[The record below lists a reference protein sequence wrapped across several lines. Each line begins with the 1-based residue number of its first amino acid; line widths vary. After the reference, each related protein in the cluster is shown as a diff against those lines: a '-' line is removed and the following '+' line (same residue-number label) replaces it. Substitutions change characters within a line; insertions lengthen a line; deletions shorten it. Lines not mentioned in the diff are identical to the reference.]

1 MSSSRGNSFSNNR
14 YASDVAKT
22 DWGKGVSNIGRALFK
37 GSYGIIE
44 ELSYGLRSKT
54 IPWNIC
60 FVAGTIFA
68 VLISRHWDLAIL
80 NKTHLTWFYP
90 SRRWSF
96 WAYRFSA
103 LVSPWIVWAIWQLA
117 LRQQMLRKLTEAC
130 LNAGLKTP
138 MDRLPSFICDH
149 PIDSETRK
157 LKLYAAGISIQQFRK
172 AKDTLQSNL
181 QVYIDDIKDDI
192 RSGTVEIIYAQNPIP
207 ESATLENIR
216 AIPAWTF
223 MVGKTR
229 ANWLSVDLRKVPHLL
244 VAGQTGGG
252 KSTFLRQFITTLY
265 LNNAASEFHLIDLKG
280 GLEFQLFEGLDRV
293 KVASNITEA
302 VDLLKRAAAQVK
314 KRMELLKESKSKD
327 LEAYGRIGILRR
339 RIIVVDE
346 AAEMFLAGA
355 HAGPGEVQTA
365 KRILSQIARQ
375 GRSVGVHLVVATQRP
390 DSHAVDPQV
399 KANLPGVLC
408 YPMANDASSMTVLGN
423 GRATDLKMIP
433 GRALWKAGT
442 DITEIQTPF
451 LPPSEVEELLKEFRK
466 VSPKLEAEE

>member
-1 MSSSRGNSFSNNR
+1 MSSSKGNSITNNR
-14 YASDVAKT
+14 YASDLSKT
-22 DWGKGVSNIGRALFK
+22 DWGKGAWNVGRAFFK
-37 GSYGIIE
+37 GSYGVFE
-44 ELSYGLRSKT
+44 ELKYGFRSKT
-54 IPWNIC
+54 IPWNFC
-60 FVAGTIFA
+60 FVAGTIIA
-68 VLISRHWDLAIL
+68 VSISRHWDLAL
-80 NKTHLTWFYP
+80 LSKLHLTWFYP

-96 WAYRFSA
+96 WAYRFVLLA
-103 LVSPWIVWAIWQLA
+103 SPWIAWSVWQLA
-117 LRQQMLRKLTEAC
+117 LRQRMLQKLTEAC

-138 MDRLPSFICDH
+138 MDRLPGFICDH

-157 LKLYAAGISIQQFRK
+157 LKLYAAGISIQQFQK
-172 AKDTLQSNL
+172 AKDVLQSNL

-207 ESATLENIR
+207 ETAAIENIR

-229 ANWLSVDLRKVPHLL
+229 ANWQSVDLRKVPHLL

-265 LNNAASEFHLIDLKG
+265 LNNSTSEFHLIDLKG

-327 LEAYGRIGILRR
+327 LEAYGRIGTLRR

-346 AAEMFLAGA
+346 AAELFLAGA

-375 GRSVGVHLVVATQRP
+375 GRSVGVHLVIATQRP

-433 GRALWKAGT
+433 GRALWKVGT
-442 DITEIQTPF
+442 DITEVQTPF
-451 LPPSEVEELLKEFRK
+451 LPPSQVEDLLKDFRK
-466 VSPKLEAEE
+466 SSPVAEEQE